1 MGVEFKFWE
10 YGNFTVF
17 LFYLIVFSQRS
28 VIIIQIKK
36 IFSKKVAYAL
46 IRKEHDLLSMED
58 NLKFPELKVFIFRET
73 PALLRDL
80 TEITKA
86 K

>member
-1 MGVEFKFWE
+1 MGV
-10 YGNFTVF
+10 VF
-17 LFYLIVFSQRS
+17 GF
-28 VIIIQIKK
+28 IIHKYKIKGDIMIKIKK

-46 IRKEHDLLSMED
+46 LKKEHDLLGMED

-80 TEITKA
+80 TELSNIK

>member
-1 MGVEFKFWE
+1 MVILL
-10 YGNFTVF
+10 YSS
-17 LFYLIVFSQRS
+17 LFCKNLVKG

-46 IRKEHDLLSMED
+46 IIKEHDLIGMED
-58 NLKFPELKVFIFRET
+58 NLKYPELKVFIFRET

-80 TEITKA
+80 TEITKIN